1 MAGLPVKDDH
11 GDRVRADEGEVIVEE
26 EAQRITRD
34 FKHYAGVPRE
44 VMDVV
49 EVQHGLR
56 RGRVW
61 LASGMLNE
69 MDVYGSP

>member
-1 MAGLPVKDDH
+1 MTGLPVKDDH

-34 FKHYAGVPRE
+34 FKLYAGVPRE

-49 EVQHGLR
+49 KDYIV
-56 RGRVW
+56 
-61 LASGMLNE
+61 
-69 MDVYGSP
+69 